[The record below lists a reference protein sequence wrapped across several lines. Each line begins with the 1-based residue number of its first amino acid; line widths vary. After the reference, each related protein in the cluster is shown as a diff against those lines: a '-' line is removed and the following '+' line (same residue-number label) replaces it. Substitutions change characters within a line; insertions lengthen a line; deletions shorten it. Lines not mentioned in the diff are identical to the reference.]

1 MIDARIRSARWKACP
16 FLLRS
21 APCNRGMRRFLT
33 AVIAAKPQES
43 SRHLLRFV
51 KRCATVRR
59 LTISMK
65 QNTIFQAA
73 AIVAA
78 GIILALVANAFASR
92 DRKVSIVGTYPNA
105 LKVPAREVTAA
116 PAPVAPPPVT
126 QTVATATQPVTI
138 TAPPTVTATTTTT
151 QPTATAAIETVGL
164 NPKAKTPAAPAT
176 STTPPPTPA
185 KEFTVHPDKPYIEIA
200 FNDVKALHDK
210 NALFLDARRTSVYEQ
225 GHIPGAR
232 PYSVW
237 ESDIDEKVNK
247 LFSERS
253 DQAAQNL
260 PIVVYCSGGDCEDS
274 HMLAQK
280 LWGIQFN
287 NVYVYKDGFPDW
299 QQHGAPVHTG
309 ANP

>member
-1 MIDARIRSARWKACP
+1 MFSVWRFGGETPPGQPPRRQRSVA
-16 FLLRS
+16 LR
-21 APCNRGMRRFLT
+21 AH
-33 AVIAAKPQES
+33 
-43 SRHLLRFV
+43 RHLLRFA
-51 KRCATVRR
+51 KRCAAVRR

-78 GIILALVANAFASR
+78 GILLALVANAFASR
-92 DRKVSIVGTYPNA
+92 DRKVSLVGTYPNA
-105 LKVPAREVTAA
+105 LKVPAREVTVA
-116 PAPVAPPPVT
+116 PAPVAT
-126 QTVATATQPVTI
+126 QPVATTTQPPVTI
-138 TAPPTVTATTTTT
+138 TAAPTATTAT

-164 NPKAKTPAAPAT
+164 NPKAKTPAAPAAT
-176 STTPPPTPA
+176 PTPA
-185 KEFTVHPDKPYIEIA
+185 PAPQPPAREFTVHPDKPYVEIA

-232 PYSVW
+232 TYSVW
-237 ESDIDEKVNK
+237 ESDIDDKVQK
-247 LFSERS
+247 LFAERS
-253 DQAAQNL
+253 DTSAQAL
-260 PIVVYCSGGDCEDS
+260 PIVIYCSGGDCEDS

>member
-1 MIDARIRSARWKACP
+1 
-16 FLLRS
+16 
-21 APCNRGMRRFLT
+21 
-33 AVIAAKPQES
+33 
-43 SRHLLRFV
+43 
-51 KRCATVRR
+51 
-59 LTISMK
+59 MK

-78 GIILALVANAFASR
+78 GIVLALVANAFASR
-92 DRKVSIVGTYPNA
+92 DRKVSLVGTYPNA
-105 LKVPAREVTAA
+105 LKVPAREVVIA
-116 PAPVAPPPVT
+116 PAPVA
-126 QTVATATQPVTI
+126 TQPVATTTQPPLTI
-138 TAPPTVTATTTTT
+138 TAAPAATTAT

-164 NPKAKTPAAPAT
+164 NPKAKTPAAPAAT
-176 STTPPPTPA
+176 TTPAPAPQPPA
-185 KEFTVHPDKPYIEIA
+185 REFIVHPDKPYIEIA
-200 FNDVKALHDK
+200 FNDVKTLHDK

-232 PYSVW
+232 TYSVW
-237 ESDIDEKVNK
+237 ESDIDDKVQK
-247 LFSERS
+247 LFAERS
-253 DQAAQNL
+253 DTSAQAL
-260 PIVVYCSGGDCEDS
+260 PIVIYCSGGDCEDS

>member
-1 MIDARIRSARWKACP
+1 
-16 FLLRS
+16 
-21 APCNRGMRRFLT
+21 
-33 AVIAAKPQES
+33 
-43 SRHLLRFV
+43 
-51 KRCATVRR
+51 
-59 LTISMK
+59 MK

-92 DRKVSIVGTYPNA
+92 DRKVSLAGTYPNA
-105 LKVPAREVTAA
+105 LKVPAREVPVA
-116 PAPVAPPPVT
+116 PAPAPPPVT
-126 QTVATATQPVTI
+126 QTVATTTQPATI
-138 TAPPTVTATTTTT
+138 TVPPIAPTATTAT

-176 STTPPPTPA
+176 TPAPAPPPVTRA
-185 KEFTVHPDKPYIEIA
+185 REFAIHPDKPYIEIA

-232 PYSVW
+232 TYSVW
-237 ESDIDEKVNK
+237 ESDIDDKVQK
-247 LFSERS
+247 LFAERS
-253 DQAAQNL
+253 DTAAQNL
-260 PIVVYCSGGDCEDS
+260 PIVIYCSGGDCEDS

>member
-1 MIDARIRSARWKACP
+1 
-16 FLLRS
+16 
-21 APCNRGMRRFLT
+21 
-33 AVIAAKPQES
+33 
-43 SRHLLRFV
+43 
-51 KRCATVRR
+51 
-59 LTISMK
+59 MK
-65 QNTIFQAA
+65 QNMIFQAA

-78 GIILALVANAFASR
+78 GIVLALVANAFASR
-92 DRKVSIVGTYPNA
+92 DRKVSLVGTYPNA
-105 LKVPAREVTAA
+105 LKVPAREVVIA
-116 PAPVAPPPVT
+116 PVPVAPQP
-126 QTVATATQPVTI
+126 VATTTQPPVTI
-138 TAPPTVTATTTTT
+138 TAAPTATTAT

-176 STTPPPTPA
+176 TTTPAPAPQPPTR
-185 KEFTVHPDKPYIEIA
+185 EFTVHPDKPYIEIA
-200 FNDVKALHDK
+200 FNDVKTLHDK

-232 PYSVW
+232 TYSVW
-237 ESDIDEKVNK
+237 ESDIDDKVQK
-247 LFSERS
+247 LFAERS
-253 DQAAQNL
+253 DTAAQNL
-260 PIVVYCSGGDCEDS
+260 PIVIYCSGGDCEDS